1 MVMVIY
7 QIIFWISLALIFYIY
22 FLYPLVL
29 SFLSLLSRN
38 SLIKDEKEEYFP
50 YVSIVMAAYNEEPYI
65 ETKIQNCLSLDYPEE
80 KLEIIIGSDGSD
92 DKTSEIVAKYES
104 KRLLFFPHPAR
115 RGKMAVINDAVS
127 QAKGEICLFSDISE
141 LFDRDAVKKLV
152 RNFVDPNVGAV
163 TGHHIYNPSGSGLG
177 KGTHLYWRYQRWLQR
192 TESRLATILS
202 CDGTIYACRRK
213 LFVPPP
219 PGTINDDKAVPMGIV
234 QQGYRVIFEP
244 EAIARGDVLPET
256 KAFFRQKVRGQAG
269 MYQLFWLFRD
279 MFWPK
284 NPMEWFIFMSHSVGP
299 VMVPW
304 LLLIL
309 LLSNLA
315 LCMTYPYSLVFLL
328 QLIFYFSSTIG
339 ALTERLKLGIPLLH
353 VPYFFVISNVASI
366 VSFWSFLFKVQKAT
380 WTKVE

>member
-1 MVMVIY
+1 MVIY
-7 QIIFWISLALIFYIY
+7 QAIFWISLAFVLYVY
-22 FLYPLVL
+22 FSYPIV
-29 SFLSLLSRN
+29 LSLLSLYYRKP
-38 SLIKDEKEEYFP
+38 LVKENEGEYFP
-50 YVSIVMAAYNEEPYI
+50 SVSIIMAAYNEEACI
-65 ETKIQNCLSLDYPEE
+65 ERKINNCFSLDYPEN

-92 DKTSEIVAKYES
+92 DRTNEIVKKYAD
-104 KRLLFFPHPAR
+104 KRISFFPHPVR

-127 QAKGEICLFSDISE
+127 HAKGEICLFSDVSE
-141 LFDRDAVKKLV
+141 VFDRDAVKKLV
-152 RNFVDPNVGAV
+152 RNFVDPGVGAV
-163 TGHHIYNPSGSGLG
+163 TGHHIYNPSVSGLG
-177 KGTHLYWRYQRWLQR
+177 KGTHLYWRYQRWLQG

-256 KAFFRQKVRGQAG
+256 KAFFRQKIRGQAG

-284 NPMEWFIFMSHSVGP
+284 NPIVWFIFMSHSVGP

-304 LLLIL
+304 FLLML

-315 LCMTYPYSLVFLL
+315 LCMMYPYNLIFLL
-328 QLIFYFSSTIG
+328 QLIFYSSSAIG
-339 ALTERLKLGIPLLH
+339 ALAERLKLGIPLLH
-353 VPYFFVISNVASI
+353 MPYFFVISNVASI